1 MSPDAWLELVKTGGA
16 LGALILVIWLLAKR
30 KFVLGYMYEQERE
43 EKIMWRDTA
52 LNLLKLGEQSAKVA
66 EHAAGAAASTA
77 SHDREELA
85 RLRDQLAALVA
96 EGRQER

>member
-43 EKIMWRDTA
+43 EKIMWRSR
-52 LNLLKLGEQSAKVA
+52 LSVA
-66 EHAAGAAASTA
+66 MISLIFPARARGVAGG
-77 SHDREELA
+77 
-85 RLRDQLAALVA
+85 LV
-96 EGRQER
+96 GNGGMSP